1 MREVITGIRQLQLP
15 LPDKDILLGY
25 VNVYLVQGNNGYLLI
40 DTGWNTEEAF
50 TSLNKQ
56 LAELGISFED
66 IAQIV
71 VTHIHPDHYG
81 LAGRLKQLS
90 HAQLYLH
97 ELERDIIKSRYLDMD
112 NLLQQM
118 EQRLHINGVPPDELP
133 MLQTASV
140 RMAKFVAP
148 TLPDITLY
156 GDETISTGLFS
167 FKVLWTPGHSPGH
180 ICLYEPAK
188 KVLISGD
195 HILPTITPNIGLH
208 PQSGD
213 NPLGDYINSL
223 NAAKQLD
230 VNLILPG
237 HENPF
242 TGLQARIE
250 ELIRHH
256 KQRESEILKT
266 LQAEQKTAYQISNEI
281 TWLSDTNG
289 VSWQS
294 LSPLDKRLAIL
305 ETLAHLELMRF
316 GREVDKFFKDDT
328 IYYQSAIKR

>member
-1 MREVITGIRQLQLP
+1 MTEVIPGIYQLQLP
-15 LPDKDILLGY
+15 LPAKDILLGY
-25 VNVYLVQGNNGYLLI
+25 VNVYLVQGNSGYLLI

-50 TSLNKQ
+50 ISLNKQ
-56 LAELGISFED
+56 LAGIGISLED

-81 LAGRLKQLS
+81 LAGRLNHLS
-90 HAQLYLH
+90 HIKLYLH
-97 ELERDIIKSRYLDMD
+97 ELEKGLIKSRYQDMD

-118 EQRLHINGVPPDELP
+118 GRRLHTNGVPPDELP
-133 MLQTASV
+133 ILQTASV
-140 RMAKFVAP
+140 GMAKFVAP
-148 TLPDITLY
+148 TLPDIALR
-156 GDETISTGLFS
+156 GGETISTGSFS
-167 FKVLWTPGHSPGH
+167 FKVLWMPGHSPGH

-213 NPLGDYINSL
+213 NPLGNYINSL
-223 NAAKQLD
+223 DAARQLD

-242 TGLQARIE
+242 TGLQPRID
-250 ELIRHH
+250 ELIKHH
-256 KQRESEILKT
+256 RQREMEILET
-266 LQAEQKTAYQISNEI
+266 LEAKQKTAYQISNEI
-281 TWLSDTNG
+281 SWISDING

-294 LSPLDKRLAIL
+294 LTPLHKRLAIL

-316 GREVDKFFKDDT
+316 NGEVDKFAKDS
-328 IYYQSAIKR
+328 IVYYQSAQ